1 MNNEHPGPVEHIGV
15 ELWTANRHWME
26 QFTARVRAAGFPEF
40 TIPRANLLGHVD
52 RQGGTR
58 QADLVKKSGFTKQA
72 VNQMIRD
79 LVASGLVKLD
89 IDPDDNR
96 AKRIVFTSRGHDFF
110 VAVDQA
116 KIEIQE
122 CFSKDLGDKR
132 YGRVRAGLRELIDA
146 FQRLDR

>member
-1 MNNEHPGPVEHIGV
+1 MNTEKPGPVDHIGV
-15 ELWTANRHWME
+15 ELWTANRHWMD
-26 QFTARVRAAGFPEF
+26 QFAARVRAAGFPEF

-58 QADLVKKSGFTKQA
+58 QADLVEKSGFTKQA

-89 IDPDDNR
+89 IDPDNNR
-96 AKRIVFTSRGHDFF
+96 AKRIVFTRRGHDFF

-122 CFSKDLGDKR
+122 RLRIDLGDKR
-132 YGRVRAGLRELIDA
+132 YGHLRAALRELIDA
-146 FQRLDR
+146 IQRFDR